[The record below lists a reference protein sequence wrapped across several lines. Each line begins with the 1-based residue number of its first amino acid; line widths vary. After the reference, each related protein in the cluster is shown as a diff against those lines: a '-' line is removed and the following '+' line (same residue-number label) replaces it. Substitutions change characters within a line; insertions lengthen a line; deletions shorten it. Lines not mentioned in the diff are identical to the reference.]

1 MTDNLLAY
9 NLLAYRQVPLWAL
22 LDLNWAH
29 RLSQGGYHT
38 VGDVLDATPEA
49 LARNVMGV
57 GPVRAKQIHG
67 KIVNYVNTRTFNDQ
81 RTEHYAEFYQV
92 EASDVIDEVFPSLR
106 DAVATIG
113 SLVLIGGLFAATVWW
128 LS

>member
-1 MTDNLLAY
+1 MTD

-29 RLSQGGYHT
+29 RLGQGGYHT

-57 GPVRAKQIHG
+57 GPVRAQ
-67 KIVNYVNTRTFNDQ
+67 KIRSKVESYVSTHYVETRHADQ
-81 RTEHYAEFYQV
+81 YAEAYQI
-92 EASDVIDEVFPSLR
+92 EPIDEVTPTLG

-113 SLVLIGGLFAATVWW
+113 SLVLIGGLFALTVWW

>member
-1 MTDNLLAY
+1 MTD
-9 NLLAYRQVPLWAL
+9 NLLAYRQVPLCCL
-22 LDLNWAH
+22 LERHWAH
-29 RLSQGGYHT
+29 RLNQGGYRT

-81 RTEHYAEFYQV
+81 RSEHYAEFYQV
-92 EASDVIDEVFPSLR
+92 ENDEIIDEVFPTLR
-106 DAVATIG
+106 DALATIG
-113 SLVLIGGLFAATVWW
+113 SLVLIGSLFALTVWW

>member
-1 MTDNLLAY
+1 MTD

-29 RLSQGGYHT
+29 RLNQGGYHN

-49 LARNVMGV
+49 LARNVVGI
-57 GPVRAKQIHG
+57 GPVRAQ
-67 KIVNYVNTRTFNDQ
+67 KIRSKVESYVSTHYVETRYVETRYADQ
-81 RTEHYAEFYQV
+81 YAEAFQI
-92 EASDVIDEVFPSLR
+92 EPIDEVTPTLG

-113 SLVLIGGLFAATVWW
+113 SLVLIGGLFALTAWW

>member
-1 MTDNLLAY
+1 MTG
-9 NLLAYRQVPLWAL
+9 NLLAYRQVPLWCL

-29 RLSQGGYHT
+29 RLKQAGYNT
-38 VGDVLDATPEA
+38 VGDVLDASPEA

-57 GPVRAKQIHG
+57 GPVRAQQIHG

-92 EASDVIDEVFPSLR
+92 ENDEIIDEVFPSLR

-113 SLVLIGGLFAATVWW
+113 SLVLIGSLFALTVWW

>member
-1 MTDNLLAY
+1 MTD

-49 LARNVMGV
+49 LARNVVGI
-57 GPVRAKQIHG
+57 GPVRAQ
-67 KIVNYVNTRTFNDQ
+67 KIRSKVESYVSTHYVETRHADQ
-81 RTEHYAEFYQV
+81 YAEAYQIIH
-92 EASDVIDEVFPSLR
+92 EEEITPTLG
-106 DAVATIG
+106 DAVATLG
-113 SLVLIGGLFAATVWW
+113 CGLLIGGLFVLTVWW

>member
-1 MTDNLLAY
+1 MTD

-57 GPVRAKQIHG
+57 GPVRAQKIHAQIEG
-67 KIVNYVNTRTFNDQ
+67 YVNDRYASQ
-81 RTEHYAEFYQV
+81 YAEACQIIH
-92 EASDVIDEVFPSLR
+92 EEEITPTLG
-106 DAVATIG
+106 DAVATLG
-113 SLVLIGGLFAATVWW
+113 CGLLIGGLFVLTVWW